1 MEEISIGGE
10 IVGIV
15 RCRLLGVV
23 CVEGGDCI
31 IVIGA
36 VIIGGR
42 GCGGK

>member
-23 CVEGGDCI
+23 GVKGRDCI
-31 IVIGA
+31 IIVIVV
-36 VIIGGR
+36 VIIGG
-42 GCGGK
+42 GV